1 MRLRRLGDQ
10 SYLTIK
16 HGRGQR
22 RIEAEVEIGDE
33 QFAALWPLT
42 EGRRLRKSRHYSQI
56 DAGEAEIDVY
66 QGPLEGLITVE
77 VEFSSDQLS
86 ESFIPPEWM
95 GPELTGEP
103 GYANRN
109 LATRGMPA
117 PVRPTS

>member
-42 EGRRLRKSRHYSQI
+42 AGRRLRKSRHYSQI